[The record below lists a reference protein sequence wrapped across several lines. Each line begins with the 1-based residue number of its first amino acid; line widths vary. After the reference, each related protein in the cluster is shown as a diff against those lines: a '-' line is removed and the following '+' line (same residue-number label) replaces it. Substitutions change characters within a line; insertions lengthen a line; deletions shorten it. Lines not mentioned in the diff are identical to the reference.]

1 VVLVKDK
8 GYKFKLCLPS
18 TVSINKTALDR
29 LLAYTDSLFFQLKTF
44 WESKFNHRLISSF
57 LVLVFVISVLLSEFV
72 IQGWISLGSFNSKFE
87 NPFFAIEVAFTLLLI
102 AELFSLIIVLPK
114 SVAKSVGKQFEL
126 LSLIFLR
133 NGFKEFSHIGNDFLW
148 ADIKSEVEGML
159 IYAGGALAIFAI
171 MGFTY
176 SIQKHIKVTD
186 IEKDQFRFVR
196 MKRLLALILFV
207 AFLTIGVMDIWALV
221 TEGIYHHSFHL
232 FYSVLIFSDIIIV
245 LIALRYTLN
254 YYKIFRYSSFV
265 LATILIRISLSA
277 EAHYNVGIGVASAL
291 FVLLLT
297 ISYNYFL
304 RHVPIQKLK
313 KDH

>member
-1 VVLVKDK
+1 LDK
-8 GYKFKLCLPS
+8 FLSITDQFFFK
-18 TVSINKTALDR
+18 
-29 LLAYTDSLFFQLKTF
+29 LKTF
-44 WESKFNHRLISSF
+44 WESKTNHKLISSF
-57 LVLVFVISVLLSEFV
+57 LVIIFLLCIILSIAV
-72 IQGWISLGSFNSKFE
+72 KQDWITLGSFTTKFI
-87 NPFFAIEVAFTLLLI
+87 NPFFAVEVAFTLLLI

-133 NGFKEFSHIGNDFLW
+133 DGFKEFSHIGNNTQW
-148 ADIKSEVEGML
+148 VDIQHEVIGML
-159 IYAGGALAIFAI
+159 IYAGGALTIFVI

-176 SIQKHIKVTD
+176 KFQKHIKLTD
-186 IEKDQFRFVR
+186 IEKDQSKFVS
-196 MKRLLALILFV
+196 MKRFLALLLFLAFIL
-207 AFLTIGVMDIWALV
+207 IGFDDIISLV

-265 LATILIRISLSA
+265 LGTILIRIALA
-277 EAHYNVGIGVASAL
+277 TEPRYDVMIGIGSAL
-291 FVLLLT
+291 FILLLT

-304 RHVPIQKLK
+304 KDLPIRKLEQ
-313 KDH
+313 DH

>member
-1 VVLVKDK
+1 ML
-8 GYKFKLCLPS
+8 YHTNLNFHTLP
-18 TVSINKTALDR
+18 TVSIEKIVLDQ
-29 LLAYTDSLFFQLKTF
+29 LLDITDSLFFRLKTF
-44 WESKFNHRLISSF
+44 WESKLNHKMISSF
-57 LVLVFVISVLLSEFV
+57 LVLIFVISAGISVGV
-72 IQGWISLGSFNSKFE
+72 ILGWVNVGKFNSKFI
-87 NPFFAIEVAFTLLLI
+87 NPFFAVEVAFTLLLI

-133 NGFKEFSHIGNDFLW
+133 NGFKEFSHIGNDYLW
-148 ADIKSEVEGML
+148 VDIKEEVTGML

-171 MGFTY
+171 MGFVYT
-176 SIQKHIKVTD
+176 IQKHIKVTD
-186 IEKDQFRFVR
+186 IEKDQFKFVS
-196 MKRLLALILFV
+196 MKRLLALLLLISFLGIGGMD
-207 AFLTIGVMDIWALV
+207 AFALLDEGV
-221 TEGIYHHSFHL
+221 YHHSFHL

-277 EAHYNVGIGVASAL
+277 EAHYNVGIGVAAAL

-297 ISYNYFL
+297 VSYNYFL
-304 RHVPIQKLK
+304 RDVPMRKLE

>member
-1 VVLVKDK
+1 M
-8 GYKFKLCLPS
+8 
-18 TVSINKTALDR
+18 DR
-29 LLAYTDSLFFQLKTF
+29 LLAYTDSYFFRLKNF
-44 WESKFNHRLISSF
+44 WESPTNHRLISSI
-57 LVLVFVISVLLSEFV
+57 LVFTFVISVGLSILV
-72 IQGWISLGSFNSKFE
+72 IQDWVQLGAFTARFK
-87 NPFFAIEVAFTLLLI
+87 NPFFAVEVAFTLLLI

-148 ADIKSEVEGML
+148 MDIKSEVIGML
-159 IYAGGALAIFAI
+159 TYASGALAIFAI

-176 SIQKHIKVTD
+176 TIQKHIKVTD
-186 IEKDQFRFVR
+186 IEKDQAKFVS
-196 MKRLLALILFV
+196 MKRLLALLLLI
-207 AFLTIGVMDIWALV
+207 AFIAIGVADSWALL
-221 TEGIYHHSFHL
+221 TERVYHHSFHL

-277 EAHYNVGIGVASAL
+277 EEHYNVGIGVASAL

-297 ISYNYFL
+297 VSYNYFL
-304 RHVPIQKLK
+304 RDVPTRKLE